1 MCHYYLIIL
10 SDVLERYMPKNELDQ
25 KTTPVLVSDEQI
37 AAYQQQQKAKYAEQQ
52 AKIQQDNLAR
62 LHESFRTT
70 CAAYYQL
77 SDVFNR
83 FNLQWPNKVEGF
95 NAYENRYVGGH
106 VIADLRAI
114 ILRLDEILQAL
125 ISLIEQINI
134 PQTEKLQQI
143 SSDIILRKQNIT
155 ELNRLIENYK
165 SAMGNN
171 NYVERFKAYNPMA
184 EAVQH
189 LQYSLQF

>member
-1 MCHYYLIIL
+1 
-10 SDVLERYMPKNELDQ
+10 MPKNELDQ